1 MTWKGDEAVLLQP
14 EGVPFRKLLPAL
26 REIGCTGPGIYNLIR
41 PGGPGIPEGG
51 EKMAVTA
58 TPLLSRLQLQVVIGT
73 TPEGKPI
80 LRTRSYSNVKPDA
93 GNEELLQTGRELAN
107 LQQHPL
113 EAIRRVDEAE
123 LEEEE

>member
-1 MTWKGDEAVLLQP
+1 MPWKGDEAVLLQP
-14 EGVPFRKLLPAL
+14 KKVLPRKPLPAL
-26 REIGCTGPGIYNLIR
+26 RKIGCTVPGIYNLIR
-41 PGGPGIPEGG
+41 PSGSRIPEGG

-58 TPLLSRLQLQVVIGT
+58 TPLVSRLQLQVVIGT

-113 EAIRRVDEAE
+113 EVIRRVDEAE
-123 LEEEE
+123 LEEE